1 MCSSNGKKSKLVQSK
16 VSLSGFVL
24 SDYSRCE
31 NKWLWIYVQL
41 YWWTIISKL
50 FVTLFLWALWPLMRN
65 WAALERLNPLN
76 FHFFLVKWSF
86 SVSVQLVQLL
96 QVTSVHVKSSASEGK
111 IFTMGHI
118 QRLFLLGFIW
128 NTNFTHS
135 DASFIL
141 WAHMQQ
147 LRKWEDVWPLG
158 TPVNTV

>member
-1 MCSSNGKKSKLVQSK
+1 MSAVKCDELTDNKMCSSNGKKSKLVQSK
-16 VSLSGFVL
+16 VSLRGFFL

-76 FHFFLVKWSF
+76 FHFFFLVKWSF

-96 QVTSVHVKSSASEGK
+96 QVTSVHVKSSASEGN
-111 IFTMGHI
+111 IHNG
-118 QRLFLLGFIW
+118 
-128 NTNFTHS
+128 THS
-135 DASFIL
+135 ASFFIRFYL
-141 WAHMQQ
+141 KYQFYTF
-147 LRKWEDVWPLG
+147 G
-158 TPVNTV
+158 C